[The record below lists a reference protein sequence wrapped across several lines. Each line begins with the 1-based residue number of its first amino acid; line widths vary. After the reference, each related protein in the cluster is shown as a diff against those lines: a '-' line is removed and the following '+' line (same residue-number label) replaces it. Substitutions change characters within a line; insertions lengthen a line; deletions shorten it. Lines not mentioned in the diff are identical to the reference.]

1 MAIAL
6 KKYLKTDIKMFRFKC
21 LTLLDFL
28 TFLETFGI
36 WLYIL
41 ENAKKSKNEN
51 SDYQIF
57 HKSCSSCMFST
68 KKNLRWYFIFSLKN
82 VLQNTKMSKK
92 GGFHPFLSV
101 FGGPETI
108 WGKIEKPKKINSYST
123 SCIFFIQKKL
133 RWYYF
138 IFNPKNLL
146 EN

>member
-6 KKYLKTDIKMFRFKC
+6 KKYLKTDIKMFRLKC

-28 TFLETFGI
+28 TFLETFAT

-68 KKNLRWYFIFSLKN
+68 KKIWDDNIS
-82 VLQNTKMSKK
+82 S
-92 GGFHPFLSV
+92 SV
-101 FGGPETI
+101 
-108 WGKIEKPKKINSYST
+108 
-123 SCIFFIQKKL
+123 
-133 RWYYF
+133 
-138 IFNPKNLL
+138 
-146 EN
+146 